1 MTQTKLIVESLGR
14 KSLQLA
20 PNLTKTCCFYEVQKT
35 PTKSLS
41 THMILLIDRSA
52 SMIGYLED
60 LKEMITLT
68 IDQLKSSFKHRV
80 SVISFGND

>member
-1 MTQTKLIVESLGR
+1 
-14 KSLQLA
+14 
-20 PNLTKTCCFYEVQKT
+20 
-35 PTKSLS
+35 
-41 THMILLIDRSA
+41 MILLIDRSA

-80 SVISFGND
+80 SVISFGNDGEMEWLVDNLKESEAKSQLEFIHQRLEESCGD